1 MAEDIMITVSADLQ
15 KALDDM
21 KNLEN
26 HIKQTQAS
34 LNNNM
39 QPAVNTT
46 SGKITQMGNRVKSAG
61 DKIKDAIGTEAALAF
76 TAAGAAAM
84 NFAKQCVDSAIKS
97 ESAWNRFGALVQG
110 SGGQWDG
117 NEKAVKGMVKTHS
130 NQFGYLV
137 SDTREAGQALM
148 QFGVQYQ
155 NLEPALRGV
164 AGVAA
169 RTGMTQA
176 EAANVVISAMNGRA
190 NQLKRMTG
198 LDIENYKNQDG
209 TIDQLR
215 LMNDLYEQNRQALEK
230 YGDST
235 EAQMNRITNEWGAFK
250 TEIGQALMPVVKMVA
265 DVVSAVVKW
274 FTNLPGPIKT
284 VIATLLL
291 IGGAISVVIGA
302 LGFLAPVL
310 SGIGSIL
317 MAVGKAGTILGGLKT
332 AFTGV
337 SAGLGVLGTSLTS
350 VLWPIL
356 AVIAAFVALYAIGR
370 YMGWWNNLSE
380 MLARFG
386 QVAQQIGQIIWNSL
400 VKAWAQI
407 QASLAPLGPIFGQL
421 VSTLTALWGALTG
434 SGQAAGEAG
443 GGFNILGVVA
453 ALVGDVLMR
462 VVIVVKI
469 VIAAIGMGI
478 ATLTAVIQIIM
489 TVAGALGGILGVLG
503 QLINGQITFGE
514 AWQQIGS
521 ILSSA
526 GSAIMSIMQQMA
538 DNVFNILDGLTGGM
552 LSKAHEWVQGLFQGG
567 LEAGQG
573 LLDGITSSLANI
585 PNVIGDALGNIGGII
600 TSALSNLGN
609 KVAPGGG
616 LTAGIM
622 AVLAPLPTA
631 VFAVFSRLWPTV
643 QPALM
648 GFINGI
654 VSWFAGLGARI
665 GQSIMTLP
673 MVVGM
678 YFMLFIQ
685 SLTMRLNQ
693 ARAIA
698 GMLAGMIRQA
708 IVSRITSIVARV
720 RMVFMRVVQAIRMRL
735 TQARAIAGNLA
746 GMIRQAIVTRF
757 NQLVARVRSVFSRV
771 VSTVRSRL
779 ANAVSAARDKAQEIV
794 TNIVTK
800 VQEVPQKV
808 ADEFNK
814 VADRVRS
821 ALANA
826 AAAAAS
832 GARDI
837 VNRFLSGLGVASPGI
852 AQRTA
857 AWEFGSIPGII
868 QDSGVRAIKATKDM
882 ATGISDMWLRNKP
895 NLETIGVGMSMD
907 EFNGLPTLPLANMN
921 ASTGLLGQNLSQQAN
936 TGAFSQTN
944 VPRVTNNN
952 STQNDDHTVNY
963 HIERITLECSELTQE
978 QSRRVLYNALDGLY
992 GRGT

>member
-61 DKIKDAIGTEAALAF
+61 EKIKNAIGTEAALAF
-76 TAAGAAAM
+76 TAAGAAAT

-117 NEKAVKGMVKTHS
+117 QEKAVKSMVKNHS

-148 QFGVQYQ
+148 QFGVSYQ
-155 NLEPALRGV
+155 NLEPSLRGV
-164 AGVAA
+164 AAVAA

-176 EAANVVISAMNGRA
+176 EASNMVISAMNGRA
-190 NQLKRMTG
+190 MQLKKLTG

-215 LMNDLYEQNRQALEK
+215 LMNDLYEQNRGALEK
-230 YGDST
+230 YGNST
-235 EAQMNRITNEWGAFK
+235 EAQMNRINNEWSAFK
-250 TEIGQALMPVVKMVA
+250 TSIGQALLPVVKIIA
-265 DVVSAVVKW
+265 DVISAIVHG
-274 FTNLPGPIKT
+274 FNQLPAPVKT

-310 SGIGSIL
+310 TGLGSIIAAIGS
-317 MAVGKAGTILGGLKT
+317 AGGVVAGLTAGFGGLT
-332 AFTGV
+332 
-337 SAGLGVLGTSLTS
+337 AGLGVLGTALGSILLP
-350 VLWPIL
+350 VL
-356 AVIAAFVALYAIGR
+356 AVIAAFAALYAVGR
-370 YMGWWNNLSE
+370 YMGWWNSLSD
-380 MLARFG
+380 MLGRFA
-386 QVAQQIGQIIWNSL
+386 QVAQQVGQIIWDSL
-400 VKAWAQI
+400 VKAWEQI
-407 QASLAPLGPIFGQL
+407 QASLAPLGPVFSQL
-421 VSTLTALWGALTG
+421 VSTLSMLWSMLTG

-443 GGFNILGVVA
+443 GGFNAFGVVA
-453 ALVGDVLMR
+453 ALVGGVLMR
-462 VVIVVKI
+462 VVIVVKL

-478 ATLTAVIQIIM
+478 STLTAVIQIIM
-489 TVAGALGGILGVLG
+489 TVAGALGSILGVLG
-503 QLINGQITFGE
+503 QLINGQISFGE
-514 AWQQIGS
+514 AWNQIGS

-526 GSAIMSIMQQMA
+526 GSAIMTIMQQMA

-631 VFAVFSRLWPTV
+631 VYAVFSRLWPMV

-654 VSWFAGLGARI
+654 VSWFAGLGTRI
-665 GQSIMTLP
+665 GQAIMTLP
-673 MVVGM
+673 MVVSM
-678 YFMLFIQ
+678 YFGLFIQ
-685 SLTMRLNQ
+685 TLTMRLNQ

-720 RMVFMRVVQAIRMRL
+720 RMVFMRVVQVIRTRL
-735 TQARAIAGNLA
+735 NQARAIAGMLA
-746 GMIRQAIVTRF
+746 GMIRQVIVTRF
-757 NQLVARVRSVFSRV
+757 NQLVGRVRAVFSRV
-771 VSTVRSRL
+771 VSTVRNRL
-779 ANAVSAARDKAQEIV
+779 ANAVSAAREKAQEIV
-794 TNIVTK
+794 TNIATK
-800 VQEVPQKV
+800 VAEVPQKV

-857 AWEFGSIPGII
+857 AWEFNSIVGII
-868 QDSGVRAIKATKDM
+868 QDSGVRAVKATKDM
-882 ATGISDMWLRNKP
+882 ATGISSMWLRNKP
-895 NLETIGVGMSMD
+895 ELGTIGVGMSMED
-907 EFNGLPTLPLANMN
+907 FQNIPRLPLPVGVGMDV
-921 ASTGLLGQNLSQQAN
+921 LGQNIARPDFAVPQ
-936 TGAFSQTN
+936 TGM
-944 VPRVTNNN
+944 PRVTNN
-952 STQNDDHTVNY
+952 TQNTTDDHTVHY
-963 HIERITLECSELTQE
+963 HIDRITLECSELTQE